1 MTDSMV
7 THITCVLVYQLFPAT
22 NKFNSFNQ
30 LLKKCLKGRL
40 ESKSYLYI
48 LHAFGCVEPIYKT

>member
-1 MTDSMV
+1 MV